1 MRKLVL
7 LVMPVLG
14 RIGGDALYI
23 RPWAAASPS
32 RTISLEQTTGTDA
45 DLPAG
50 FLGCKRF
57 CWGRQRQSEPP
68 PGLSEG
74 TSHQDLPGFSASSHD
89 CPVDPSPLCQGA
101 SHRQIDLNQQ
111 PQSPA
116 SPSSVFPQRS
126 CHCLLFSYFSPPLL
140 SISTF

>member
-32 RTISLEQTTGTDA
+32 RTVSLEQTTGKDA
-45 DLPAG
+45 DLPVV

-57 CWGRQRQSEPP
+57 C
-68 PGLSEG
+68 
-74 TSHQDLPGFSASSHD
+74 
-89 CPVDPSPLCQGA
+89 
-101 SHRQIDLNQQ
+101 
-111 PQSPA
+111 
-116 SPSSVFPQRS
+116 
-126 CHCLLFSYFSPPLL
+126 
-140 SISTF
+140 